1 MSWQDR
7 EFLKVILTNFSN
19 LGFSSL
25 ITSVGDIPRGRRNQL
40 LKELIKLKRDKEVP
54 KERLKE
60 LIEVFTEKGS

>member
-25 ITSVGDIPRGRRNQL
+25 ITSAGEIPRGRRNQL

-54 KERLKE
+54 KDRLNK
-60 LIEVFTEKGS
+60 LIEIFSEKGS